1 MGYKEEAFR
10 LLKEA
15 GGPMHVKDIIKEA
28 KDKGRIQTTN
38 SKAHTSLAS
47 MIIHEIKTQ
56 GENAR
61 FEKTGKNEFDLSP
74 KGHKT
79 EVTAETVPPPNGD
92 QTKSEVSGIF
102 TGPAGEARIQS
113 ELLFRGFEVS
123 KPTPDRGVD
132 IVATKN
138 DQTFYIQ
145 VKTINT
151 DKPPYSFTIRKDS
164 FERANRPGTYYVF
177 GIRVRLTGDMVFIV
191 VPRDVIQ
198 GMITARKITAK
209 TQKKVSTYQVIFTHH
224 SGSFRCKG
232 SNMDSYKNNW
242 DL

>member
-10 LLKEA
+10 LLKEV

-28 KDKGRIQTTN
+28 TDKGRIQTTN

-61 FEKTGKNEFDLSP
+61 FQKTGKNEFDLSP
-74 KGHKT
+74 KGRRT
-79 EVTAETVPPPNGD
+79 PVTPETVSSPNGD
-92 QTKSEVSGIF
+92 GTKSEVAGIF

-132 IVATKN
+132 IVATRD

-151 DKPPYSFTIRKDS
+151 DKPPYSFTIKKDS
-164 FERANRPGTYYVF
+164 YDRANQPSTYYVF
-177 GIRVRLTGDMVFIV
+177 GIRVRLTGDMVFII
-191 VPRDVIQ
+191 VPRTVIQ
-198 GMITARKITAK
+198 SMITARKITAK
-209 TQKKVSTYQVIFTHH
+209 TQKNVSTYQVIFTHH
-224 SGSFRCKG
+224 RGSFRCKG
-232 SNMDSYKNNW
+232 SNMDRYKNNW